1 MYKHYLSQLLAGLII
16 RVLMKLLVLLLT
28 ILATLQASPGYASVK
43 AFFNHNSSSS
53 YTDPY
58 RKISRS
64 GDNLEAVILNEIK
77 NARKSIFIAVLE
89 FRLPL
94 IAKALVEKAK
104 TGVDVRV
111 IVDNQYNND
120 VNHQRDPGE
129 NEHEAS
135 RLSELRA
142 FVDSNRN
149 GIIENKELEAR
160 DAIYI
165 LKKGGIKVVDDSS
178 GGGMGSALMHHK
190 FVIVDERVVIVSSA
204 NFTMSCIHGD
214 ILTPRS
220 TGNSNS
226 MMVFNSAQMA
236 DLFVEEFTEMWGR
249 NGNGSFGQ
257 RKRYRGPRTLSVDGT
272 RVTVQFSPTS
282 KDRGWNASSNGLIG
296 KTLSKANRSIKAA
309 LFVFS
314 DQKLSNI
321 MEPKYNTGVDIGVMI
336 EKMFAF
342 RPYSELLDMFGLEL
356 RDDDCI
362 RDPENHSWK
371 KPIKE
376 GGMAMMGP
384 GDVLHHKYGVVDN
397 RSVIMGSHN
406 WTEAANYQNDE
417 TLIVVENS
425 SIASGYSREYDRVKS
440 NSRIG
445 APDYLIRKIKDI
457 DTRCSRRR

>member
-1 MYKHYLSQLLAGLII
+1 VVFLFITFTA
-16 RVLMKLLVLLLT
+16 
-28 ILATLQASPGYASVK
+28 LQASSGNAAVK

-64 GDNLEAVILNEIK
+64 GDNLEAVVLNEIK
-77 NARKSIFIAVLE
+77 NARKSIFIAVME

-94 IAKALVEKAK
+94 IAQALVDKHK
-104 TGVDVRV
+104 SGVDVRL
-111 IVDNQYNND
+111 IVDNEYNND
-120 VNHQRDPGE
+120 ITHQRDPGD

-135 RLSELRA
+135 HLNELRA

-149 GIIENKELEAR
+149 GRIENKELETR
-160 DAIYI
+160 DAIYM
-165 LKKGGIKVVDDSS
+165 LKKAGIKIVDDTA

-190 FVIVDERVVIVSSA
+190 FVVVDERVVIVSSA

-214 ILTPRS
+214 VLTPRS

-226 MMVFNSAQMA
+226 MMVFNSTQMA
-236 DLFVEEFTEMWGR
+236 DLFVDQFMEMWS
-249 NGNGSFGQ
+249 GSFSQ
-257 RKRYRGPRTLSVDGT
+257 RKRYHGPRTMSVEGT
-272 RVTVQFSPTS
+272 RVTVQFSPTPKS
-282 KDRGWNASSNGLIG
+282 KGWNASSNGLIG
-296 KTLSKANRSIKAA
+296 KTLSQANRSIKAA

-314 DQKLSNI
+314 DQQLSNI
-321 MEPKYNTGVDIGVMI
+321 MEPKYNSRVDIGIMI

-342 RPYSELLDMFGLEL
+342 RSYSELLDMFGLEL

-362 RDPENHSWK
+362 RDPGNHAWK

-376 GGMAMMGP
+376 GGMANMGP

-397 RSVIMGSHN
+397 HEVIMGSHN

-425 SIASGYSREYDRVKS
+425 GIASAYSREYERVKS
-440 NSRIG
+440 NSQIG

-457 DTRCSRRR
+457 DNRCSRRR